1 MFITPLFGGCK
12 YTNKILII
20 NNIAVFQHFN
30 LLITPFYLSLE
41 SPQASTHDPII
52 YPFELNEKLAVSLL
66 SSATN
71 PANNAEIILS
81 WAKNH

>member
-30 LLITPFYLSLE
+30 LLITLCHPEWNAAPVILNGMQWSEGSPELTEDGVPSLALRMTGRD
-41 SPQASTHDPII
+41 SLMASHNGP
-52 YPFELNEKLAVSLL
+52 
-66 SSATN
+66 
-71 PANNAEIILS
+71 PA
-81 WAKNH
+81 